1 MRPALACALILL
13 AVQSGISQATEPP
26 PARQRQTTYPFSASG
41 GGLTDLQVSPS
52 GSAYVAGVTSTQGPF
67 ISRVGPDGTLS
78 WLIYESDLPLA
89 AGFQGGLAVDSDDNV
104 YRIYTD
110 YTSIFGE
117 IVVVKYSSAGVRL
130 QETRPASSNPG
141 SSIIANGLTLDSAR
155 GNLYAS
161 MDFLDTNFET
171 AVLVVQLNL
180 NLVESARNV
189 YRGQT
194 PGIPESSLGAH
205 VVGGMHISPSGKA
218 SVSVREQ
225 DQASGYVQ
233 TRSLFLR
240 YDTGLVNRVEEFL
253 PPSVLLGT
261 TQSEPVGGMFGVIF
275 PSVPTFPPSF
285 PVYQQVAP
293 TFGPQ
298 RPAPGGLIGVGPQAE
313 TYWRLG
319 SRQIQKIAAS
329 GNTVWSTP
337 IVTDAGKDE
346 AEYARVSNSA
356 LFLAG
361 SFIASGQRRVY
372 LDRYGQATDS
382 LSVVL
387 EPAGVAP
394 GAKTQVQVT
403 LKDSQ
408 GNPVADR
415 DVTFTAEPVANSG
428 GHDHGGSRPAGAFSG
443 SNILFS
449 SPPHGRTGPDGKL
462 AAIYTASKFGGQE
475 KIMVHVTTAP
485 SISTST
491 LLEVKVPGLVLLPGS
506 ANYGKVGGT
515 SFHLGPPDSAVDHNH
530 YGATDV
536 ISILPSIAIDYAARF
551 QSRSVIQYNDISLP
565 SGGLFDVGGQWLP
578 PHDTHRT
585 GREVDIRSSPP
596 HANAVPSRG
605 RDFIKFS
612 EIAMRWAENARIE
625 VHSRGTPHEHIHI
638 YF

>member
-1 MRPALACALILL
+1 
-13 AVQSGISQATEPP
+13 
-26 PARQRQTTYPFSASG
+26 
-41 GGLTDLQVSPS
+41 
-52 GSAYVAGVTSTQGPF
+52 
-67 ISRVGPDGTLS
+67 
-78 WLIYESDLPLA
+78 
-89 AGFQGGLAVDSDDNV
+89 
-104 YRIYTD
+104 
-110 YTSIFGE
+110 
-117 IVVVKYSSAGVRL
+117 
-130 QETRPASSNPG
+130 
-141 SSIIANGLTLDSAR
+141 
-155 GNLYAS
+155 

-194 PGIPESSLGAH
+194 SGIPESSLGAH
-205 VVGGMHISPSGKA
+205 VVGGMHISASGKA

-225 DQASGYVQ
+225 DQATGYVQ

-275 PSVPTFPPSF
+275 PSVLTFPPSF

-319 SRQIQKIAAS
+319 SRQIQKVDAS

-356 LFLAG
+356 LFLVG

-387 EPAGVAP
+387 EPAIVAP
-394 GAKTQVQVT
+394 GTKTQVQVT

-415 DVTFTAEPVANSG
+415 DVTFAAEPVANSG
-428 GHDHGGSRPAGAFSG
+428 GHDHGGTRPAGAFSG

-449 SPPHGRTGPDGKL
+449 SPPHGLTGPDGKL
-462 AAIYTASKFGGQE
+462 TAIYTASEFGGQE

-485 SISTST
+485 SISTSAV
-491 LLEVKVPGLVLLPGS
+491 LEVKVPGLELLLNS
-506 ANYGKVGGT
+506 ANYTKDGGT
-515 SFHLGPPDSAVDHNH
+515 CEHHGPAGLAACAAPDRNH
-530 YGATDV
+530 YGTAATNEA
-536 ISILPSIAIDYAARF
+536 ISTVAAEWLAFAGAI
-551 QSRSVIQYNDISLP
+551 QMLEINDISLP
-565 SGGLFDVGGQWLP
+565 FGGGFDVGGSWSADIVRTIFP
-578 PHDTHRT
+578 PQRGCNPTGHCSHRG
-585 GREVDIRSSPP
+585 GRNVDIQVFSQTNPQNLP
-596 HANAVPSRG
+596 H
-605 RDFIKFS
+605 RDRRKLETIILNHGGDKYVEGSHWHVTF
-612 EIAMRWAENARIE
+612 
-625 VHSRGTPHEHIHI
+625 
-638 YF
+638 